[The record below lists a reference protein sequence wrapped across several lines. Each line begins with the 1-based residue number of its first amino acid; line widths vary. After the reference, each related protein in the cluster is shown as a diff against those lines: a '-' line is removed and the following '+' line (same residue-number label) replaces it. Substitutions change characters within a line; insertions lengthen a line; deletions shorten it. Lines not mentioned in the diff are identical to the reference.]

1 MNYGIWLL
9 MAKEIDIPQEYI
21 YTSPVYAIGSPWC
34 KWGTH
39 LPVGEG
45 VPLVFLSLIEENAYV
60 MTDCLSSPG
69 PDLFRTLR
77 TWPPFLGS
85 TWVNG

>member
-1 MNYGIWLL
+1 MTEEFN
-9 MAKEIDIPQEYI
+9 IPQENFI
-21 YTSPVYAIGSPWC
+21 TSPVYAIGSPWC
-34 KWGTH
+34 RWGTH
-39 LPVGEG
+39 LPVWEG

-85 TWVNG
+85 T